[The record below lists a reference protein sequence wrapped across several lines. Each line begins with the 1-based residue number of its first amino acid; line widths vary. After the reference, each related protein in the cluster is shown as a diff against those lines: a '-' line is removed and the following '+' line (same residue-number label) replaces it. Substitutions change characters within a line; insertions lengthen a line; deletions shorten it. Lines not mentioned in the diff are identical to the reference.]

1 MTLRLNNWLLQS
13 PAYVP
18 LPICAQLGAPLI
30 GCSIRELVSNPA
42 VQSEAVIA
50 LKETLDLPI
59 LMNAM
64 DLSVEAEAMGC
75 QTVFA
80 EDEIPSIVGRRI
92 SDAAQAADFQPP
104 DVGEGRTGVGPQV
117 VRILKSRCPETPVLG
132 CMIGPFSLLIRLV
145 GATETFEITVSDP
158 SLLMNLLEKIL
169 PFQIAYARAFQAG
182 GADGV
187 VVAEPA
193 AGLLSPRA
201 MRQFSSDFIRQLV
214 SEVQSDDFVVVL
226 HNCGAK
232 TAHLKPMMETGAGML
247 HFGSPMHLPTAAAQ
261 AAPGLLIGGNLDPY
275 GVFVSSSP
283 EEVRSQTEQLLQSC
297 AFAPHLVPSSGCD
310 LPADT
315 PIENLR
321 AFLEAVRSAPKGA
334 GGG

>member
-1 MTLRLNNWLLQS
+1 
-13 PAYVP
+13 
-18 LPICAQLGAPLI
+18 
-30 GCSIRELVSNPA
+30 
-42 VQSEAVIA
+42 
-50 LKETLDLPI
+50 
-59 LMNAM
+59 
-64 DLSVEAEAMGC
+64 
-75 QTVFA
+75 
-80 EDEIPSIVGRRI
+80 
-92 SDAAQAADFQPP
+92 
-104 DVGEGRTGVGPQV
+104 
-117 VRILKSRCPETPVLG
+117 
-132 CMIGPFSLLIRLV
+132 
-145 GATETFEITVSDP
+145 
-158 SLLMNLLEKIL
+158 
-169 PFQIAYARAFQAG
+169 
-182 GADGV
+182 
-187 VVAEPA
+187 
-193 AGLLSPRA
+193 
-201 MRQFSSDFIRQLV
+201 
-214 SEVQSDDFVVVL
+214 VVVL